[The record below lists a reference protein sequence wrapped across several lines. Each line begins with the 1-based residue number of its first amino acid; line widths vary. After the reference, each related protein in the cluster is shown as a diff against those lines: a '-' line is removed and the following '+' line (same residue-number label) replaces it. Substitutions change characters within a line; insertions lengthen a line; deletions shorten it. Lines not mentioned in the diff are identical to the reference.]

1 MQNVGFW
8 NITFLA
14 SINSYTDIVRDN
26 NTGQIMLRRESAAE
40 TYPVMRTMT
49 QVRHR
54 NLMTVFD
61 AITVNGKCISLC
73 EFING
78 TTLEGCVERF
88 GTYPEAGAKNII
100 CQICDGLTELH
111 ANGIVHRDI
120 KPSNVMIE
128 NNGTVKI
135 IDYDI
140 SRTVKQAQPKDTRI
154 LGTAGYASPEQ
165 FGFSQTNAK
174 ADIYA
179 CGVLLN
185 YLLTGR
191 LPNEQLYGGY
201 LAEII
206 RECTQ
211 MDESKRF
218 DSADELKMVLLGK
231 KRSKHKK
238 RRALPGYRGGVPLMV
253 FTTIILLIW
262 ASLVYSFGVFLA
274 TNAVEHPD
282 LFWGQ
287 LVICE
292 DVLIFWSFLPYL
304 FFGDAFTLS
313 NIINRKNPQKG
324 LFIMRMLGVASIA
337 IGFVLLIIAL
347 NISVS

>member
-1 MQNVGFW
+1 MQNTGFW
-8 NITFLA
+8 NISFLA
-14 SINSYTDIVRDN
+14 AINSYTDIVRDN
-26 NTGQIMLRRESAAE
+26 NTGQIMLRRESAEE
-40 TYPVMRTMT
+40 TYPVMRALT
-49 QVRHR
+49 QIRHQ
-54 NLMTVFD
+54 NLMTVYD
-61 AITVNGKCISLC
+61 AIIVNGKCVSLC

-78 TTLEGCVERF
+78 TTIEGCVERF
-88 GTYPEAGAKNII
+88 GTYSESGAKDIL
-100 CQICDGLTELH
+100 CQICDGLTQMH
-111 ANGIVHRDI
+111 RNGIIHRDI

-128 NNGTVKI
+128 NNGNVKI

-140 SRTVKQAQPKDTRI
+140 SRTVKQDQPKDTRI

-185 YLLTGR
+185 YLLTGK

-206 RECTQ
+206 CECTQ

-218 DSADELKMVLLGK
+218 DSAEELKMVLLGK
-231 KRSKHKK
+231 KRNKHKA

-262 ASLVYSFGVFLA
+262 GFLVYSFGTFLA
-274 TNAVEHPD
+274 KNAVEHPD

-287 LVICE
+287 LVICA
-292 DVLIFWSFLPYL
+292 DVFLFWSFLPYF

-313 NIINRKNPQKG
+313 NIINRKNPQNG
-324 LFIMRMLGVASIA
+324 LFVMRTLGVLSIV
-337 IGFVLLIIAL
+337 IGFVLLIITL